1 MNRLLRRRQL
11 KQRRAQ
17 RNAGLTLVELLIAMG
32 VSTVVVMV
40 AANLVIQSMQSRASA
55 EELRRKRAE
64 WNLARRFVEAEVTSA
79 TRVITDVAAI
89 EIPAE
94 CGIED
99 DEFTHAIVFPLERP
113 MRVQTDT
120 SLRENYQI
128 LPTAIYGV
136 QTIDDGSV
144 INGKALVRCGPRINH
159 DNSYGGFYEAELCA
173 DGQDSNCR
181 EVILDNLGSNDDC
194 NDGFCVNAT
203 ACESEVLDRQGL
215 RFYLLANGLS
225 TSSSSPYGQC
235 LGTKS
240 RVAPVYYFPDTRNVC
255 SGEGEFSIGNLYYV
269 TRDRSKPINYYLE
282 NGKYIFNLPE
292 GKISEEAIICG
303 EHFFDVI
310 NGSPKNDI
318 IEFDDVTSTPCDKDI
333 NEHCAPY
340 AEINGKGGNDRLVGG
355 DGNDILAGGAGD
367 DVLIGGAGDDTLRG
381 GSGKNTYLIQGDD
394 TVEGSDGVDIIYIKR
409 PKANVNLS
417 RCSKAS
423 CVASDS
429 SSYNGDPSFEATI
442 TKGDVLIFL
451 DGRNRLK

>member
-1 MNRLLRRRQL
+1 MNRLLRRL

-17 RNAGLTLVELLIAMG
+17 QHAGLTLVELLIAMG

-89 EIPAE
+89 EIPEE

-113 MRVQTDT
+113 MRVQADT
-120 SLRENYQI
+120 SLRENYQV

-159 DNSYGGFYEAELCA
+159 DNSYGGFYEAELCS

-194 NDGFCVNAT
+194 EDGFCVNAIG
-203 ACESEVLDRQGL
+203 CESNGLDGQGL

-225 TSSSSPYGQC
+225 SNSTNPYGQC

-240 RVAPVYYFPDTRNVC
+240 RVAPVYYFPDARNV
-255 SGEGEFSIGNLYYV
+255 
-269 TRDRSKPINYYLE
+269 
-282 NGKYIFNLPE
+282 
-292 GKISEEAIICG
+292 
-303 EHFFDVI
+303 
-310 NGSPKNDI
+310 
-318 IEFDDVTSTPCDKDI
+318 
-333 NEHCAPY
+333 
-340 AEINGKGGNDRLVGG
+340 
-355 DGNDILAGGAGD
+355 
-367 DVLIGGAGDDTLRG
+367 
-381 GSGKNTYLIQGDD
+381 
-394 TVEGSDGVDIIYIKR
+394 
-409 PKANVNLS
+409 
-417 RCSKAS
+417 
-423 CVASDS
+423 
-429 SSYNGDPSFEATI
+429 
-442 TKGDVLIFL
+442 
-451 DGRNRLK
+451 